1 VVEWNCSE
9 RAAVGALLGVV
20 TAQIHGSVWV
30 QAGDA
35 LDQLDVRPEWVA
47 AEHNVSDTWL
57 LPSVSGWID
66 QHEVAGQ
73 DGGDHALTL
82 DADLFSLAEGERNQL
97 ANAHKTQRCPSE
109 LGHLCSCAHKS
120 EA

>member
-1 VVEWNCSE
+1 MVEWNRSE
-9 RAAVGALLGVV
+9 RAAIGALLWVV

-35 LDQLDVRPEWVA
+35 LDQLDIRPEWVA
-47 AEHNVSDTWL
+47 AEHNVSDPWL
-57 LPSVSGWID
+57 LPSVGGWID

-73 DGGDHALTL
+73 DGRDHALTL
-82 DADLFSLAEGERNQL
+82 DADLFSLAECERNQL

-109 LGHLCSCAHKS
+109 LGHLCSCTHKS